1 VSDHIPLRCEL
12 FDAHADE
19 LALGQLDEPLRGQLL
34 EHAAECPHCHSL
46 LDGLGTVADRL
57 LLAAPLMEPAAGF
70 ENRALARLDAA
81 TVTSTRRSTARRW
94 VAAGAAAV
102 CIGVAGTLVAVQL
115 DEEPKV
121 VTAAI
126 VAPAGTEVGS
136 VQLLAEPT
144 PHVLVA
150 LDAPRSGPGIRTC
163 ELQRSDGTWE
173 TVGWWDEAD
182 IASGVW
188 AVGIDRALLDAT
200 AMRISADG
208 DVLATATF
216 D

>member
-1 VSDHIPLRCEL
+1 MSDPIPLRCGL

-70 ENRALARLDAA
+70 ESRALARLDAA
-81 TVTSTRRSTARRW
+81 TVAVPRRSTTRGW
-94 VAAGAAAV
+94 VAAGAATV
-102 CIGVAGTLVAVQL
+102 CIAIAGAVL
-115 DEEPKV
+115 AVRVNEEPKV
-121 VTAAI
+121 ATAAI
-126 VAPAGTEVGS
+126 VAPAGDEVGS

-150 LDAPRSGPGIRTC
+150 IDAPGSGPGIRTC
-163 ELQRSDGTWE
+163 ELQRRDGTWE
-173 TVGWWDEAD
+173 TVGWWNEAD
-182 IASGVW
+182 MASGVW

-208 DVLATATF
+208 AVLADATF